1 MPAFERLSSGFGT
14 FGFVGVIWI
23 DSYSPRTQA
32 LLGLAVVRR
41 IVSTSIEMLQSGRIR
56 TTQKTLGKHEKVR
69 ILSSPLKNPGFPRV
83 FRISGQLLWL
93 SCLSMHVH
101 ACRCCV
107 VLCAALDPKNIS
119 VSRPVS
125 RQSRPRTLVF
135 QGRTCGFV
143 AEVQD
148 SNSLSS
154 NRSRVHCR
162 NADIEIATRV
172 PRYRMLIHRLATG
185 GYGRGTRIVCFRI
198 VAIRRQAVVRG
209 E

>member
-1 MPAFERLSSGFGT
+1 MKKFGSCPLRSKTLVFPGFFAFLDNCFGFPAYPCMSMPAGAAPVE
-14 FGFVGVIWI
+14 I
-23 DSYSPRTQA
+23 
-32 LLGLAVVRR
+32 
-41 IVSTSIEMLQSGRIR
+41 
-56 TTQKTLGKHEKVR
+56 
-69 ILSSPLKNPGFPRV
+69 
-83 FRISGQLLWL
+83 
-93 SCLSMHVH
+93 
-101 ACRCCV
+101 V

-185 GYGRGTRIVCFRI
+185 G
-198 VAIRRQAVVRG
+198 
-209 E
+209 